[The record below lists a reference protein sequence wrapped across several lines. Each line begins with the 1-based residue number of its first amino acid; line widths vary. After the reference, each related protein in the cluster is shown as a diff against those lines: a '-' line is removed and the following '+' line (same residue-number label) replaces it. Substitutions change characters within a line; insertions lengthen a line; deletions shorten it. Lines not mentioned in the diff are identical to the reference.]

1 MEEIIVSLIIHT
13 CIAVGGDNMPK
24 TLGVGLG
31 WSSHVRS
38 HSTGTPNAVGN
49 ICPTGRGLKTGIMM
63 PCRSRRSDV
72 LGSGGV
78 NPGHG
83 SIMGS
88 NGAVKTT
95 SPLVDLLDRSAEDDV
110 PRPNLSGGD
119 VPQDLL
125 GIDLTPASSQSC
137 MNQAQKSG
145 TDVLLDLLSTG
156 TPTDILSPPSA
167 PSTQI
172 LSGGSSSTMDLLDS
186 FPPISSMPDGN
197 GPAYPSIVA
206 FESNS
211 LKVTFNF
218 SKQQGNPQTVIEAH
232 FSNKSPNVYTD
243 FIFQAA
249 VPKFLQLHL
258 EPASSNTL
266 PASGNE
272 SITQKFTNSQNGKH
286 LQVIEPCLVA

>member
-1 MEEIIVSLIIHT
+1 MV
-13 CIAVGGDNMPK
+13 
-24 TLGVGLG
+24 
-31 WSSHVRS
+31 
-38 HSTGTPNAVGN
+38 
-49 ICPTGRGLKTGIMM
+49 
-63 PCRSRRSDV
+63 
-72 LGSGGV
+72 
-78 NPGHG
+78 
-83 SIMGS
+83 
-88 NGAVKTT
+88 AVKTT
-95 SPLVDLLDRSAEDDV
+95 SPLVDLLDLTAEDDV
-110 PRPNLSGGD
+110 PTPNLSGGD

-125 GIDLTPASSQSC
+125 GIDLSPASSQSC
-137 MNQAQKSG
+137 SLFSAKSG
-145 TDVLLDLLSTG
+145 TDVLLDLLSIG
-156 TPTDILSPPSA
+156 TPPDILSSPSA

-258 EPASSNTL
+258 DQQAVILS
-266 PASGNE
+266 
-272 SITQKFTNSQNGKH
+272 
-286 LQVIEPCLVA
+286 LQVEMSPSPRSLQTAKTGSH